1 MKHLIIFLLFPILT
15 NAQEITYSLVSNAFG
30 GTDTL
35 HTFKFYE
42 YSVDT
47 TMGNYDVTRSL
58 FYQFSSNQNTKTA
71 ELIVDQSGTS
81 DPTYLTVSSDIGTI
95 DITYDAVGT
104 YLFEDRISSFDGNKT
119 FLFFQNRNG
128 ANNYTIDYEYVDA
141 DTLRI
146 YTKSGGTLTNGI
158 LNKCYIKLI
167 NFK

>member
-1 MKHLIIFLLFPILT
+1 MKHLILILLFPIIT
-15 NAQEITYSLVSNAFG
+15 KAQVIDYAYVSNAFG
-30 GTDTL
+30 GNDTIQ
-35 HTFKFYE
+35 TFKFYKTNI
-42 YSVDT
+42 DT
-47 TMGNYDVTRSL
+47 TIIDFPIVRSL

-71 ELIVDQSGTS
+71 ELIVDQSGMS

-158 LNKCYIKLI
+158 LNKCFIKLI
-167 NFK
+167 TFK